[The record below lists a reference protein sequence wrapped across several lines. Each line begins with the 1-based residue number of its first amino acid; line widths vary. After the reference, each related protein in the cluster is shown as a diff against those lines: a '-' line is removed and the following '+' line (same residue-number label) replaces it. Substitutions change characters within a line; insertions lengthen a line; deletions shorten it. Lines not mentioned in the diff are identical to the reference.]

1 LFFFSFISDCLLS
14 GDVQK
19 SNFQL
24 LVVDSFL
31 LLFSSSNGTMDFA
44 VPVAVNVLMTMGL
57 DPTLA
62 TLSSYFFPPFSDCC
76 PSQTDFAP
84 PLLAPHYTA
93 LHYTTPVHTCT
104 AGSVGLHCSTVPDFF
119 FLLPPPESLLLHNHF
134 LLCVYVCVC
143 VCKRMETGDFCPLEL
158 CIRVLM
164 KEGQNMN

>member
-1 LFFFSFISDCLLS
+1 LS

-93 LHYTTPVHTCT
+93 LHYATPVHTCT
-104 AGSVGLHCSTVPDFF
+104 AGSVGLHCSTVSDFCFSF
-119 FLLPPPESLLLHNHF
+119 FLRRSHCYYTITLF
-134 LLCVYVCVC
+134 CVCMCVCVC
-143 VCKRMETGDFCPLEL
+143 V
-158 CIRVLM
+158 
-164 KEGQNMN
+164 